1 MEYKISSCYLHSN
14 LILVNYPLGQLDN
27 LFISSNVVIPQWS
40 KKGTIITKELK
51 IPENYSIADCL
62 VVCRI
67 DTSNLENNSTYPL
80 ESSTIS
86 YSYTTNGLI
95 KVSPTEDINE
105 NSRRAHIFAVLRK
118 K

>member
-1 MEYKISSCYLHSN
+1 MALCIKLNCFFSQFQI
-14 LILVNYPLGQLDN
+14 NYPAYIVDN

>member
-1 MEYKISSCYLHSN
+1 MEYFLYHMVFK
-14 LILVNYPLGQLDN
+14 LDN
-27 LFISSNVVIPQWS
+27 LFVSSNVVIPQWS

-86 YSYTTNGLI
+86 YYYTTNVLI
-95 KVSPTEDINE
+95 KVSPTEDI
-105 NSRRAHIFAVLRK
+105 K
-118 K
+118 